1 MTEEYSDGE
10 VIELR
15 NTIRKIE
22 QRIGRKVI
30 GSEPIVRFLFISLIS
45 RNHMLLEGVPGLA
58 KTMLASEFSRNLN
71 MDFKR
76 IQFTPDMLPSDITGS
91 IVFNLEQRKLEFRK
105 GPIFANVLL
114 ADEINRT
121 PAKVQSALLEGM
133 EEMKVSVGGEDYPLP
148 EPFLVIA
155 TQNPI
160 EQEGTF
166 PLAEALM
173 DRFLFRYILTYP
185 SREQEMGILRS
196 ISVDQEDDEFLIDSN
211 KIIALRKE
219 ARQVYASEEI
229 ITYIVDIIRQT
240 RTNDLVLV
248 GASPRT
254 SAKYLMAAKV
264 NALLNARD
272 YVIPEDI
279 RFLSQAL
286 LNHRLILR
294 PEALLES
301 GGDGYSTSNRI
312 IERIVNSVVS
322 PR

>member
-1 MTEEYSDGE
+1 MTENEYVDIGS
-10 VIELR
+10 LR
-15 NTIRKIE
+15 DSVMKIE
-22 QRIGRKVI
+22 SRIGKKVI
-30 GSEPIVRFLFISLIS
+30 GSERIVRFMFIALLSN
-45 RNHMLLEGVPGLA
+45 NHVLLEGVPGLA
-58 KTMLASEFSRNLN
+58 KTMLASEFSRHLC

-76 IQFTPDMLPSDITGS
+76 IQFTPDMLPTDITGTM
-91 IVFNLEQRKLEFRK
+91 VFNLEERHLQFRK

-114 ADEINRT
+114 GDEINRT

-133 EEMKVSVGGEDYPLP
+133 EEKKVSVGGDDHDLP
-148 EPFLVIA
+148 SPFLVIA

-185 SREQEMGILRS
+185 SRDEELGILKS
-196 ISVDQEDDEFLIDSN
+196 ITIQDEDVDNEIDAT
-211 KIIALRKE
+211 KILSLRKE
-219 ARQVYASEEI
+219 VSKVHASEEI
-229 ITYIVDIIRQT
+229 MSYIVDVIRKT
-240 RTNDLVLV
+240 RENELIMV

-254 SAKYLMAAKV
+254 AAKYLTAARA
-264 NALLNARD
+264 NAMLNGRD

-279 RFLSQAL
+279 RFISREL

-301 GGDGYSTSNRI
+301 GGDGVTTVNRVI
-312 IERIVNSVVS
+312 DRLISQVAT

>member
-1 MTEEYSDGE
+1 MTEPEYIDVSNLRDS
-10 VIELR
+10 VRAIES
-15 NTIRKIE
+15 
-22 QRIGRKVI
+22 RIGRKVI
-30 GSEPIVRFLFISLIS
+30 GSERIVRFMFIALLSN
-45 RNHMLLEGVPGLA
+45 NHVLLEGVPGLA
-58 KTMLASEFSRNLN
+58 KTMLASEFSRHLC

-76 IQFTPDMLPSDITGS
+76 IQFTPDMLPTDITGTM
-91 IVFNLEQRKLEFRK
+91 VFNLEERKLQFRK

-133 EEMKVSVGGEDYPLP
+133 EEKKVSVGGDDHDLP
-148 EPFLVIA
+148 APFLVIA

-185 SREQEMGILRS
+185 SRDEELSILKSITMPEEDVENDVDANRILSLRS
-196 ISVDQEDDEFLIDSN
+196 EVS
-211 KIIALRKE
+211 K
-219 ARQVYASEEI
+219 VYASEEVMN
-229 ITYIVDIIRQT
+229 YIVDIIRKT
-240 RTNDLVLV
+240 REHDLIMV

-254 SAKYLMAAKV
+254 SAKFLTAARA
-264 NALLNARD
+264 NAMLNGRD
-272 YVIPEDI
+272 YVIPEDV
-279 RFLSQAL
+279 RFLSREL

-301 GGDGYSTSNRI
+301 SGDGVTTVNRVI
-312 IERIVNSVVS
+312 DRLIAQVAA
-322 PR
+322 PK

>member
-1 MTEEYSDGE
+1 MDIGNLRDS
-10 VIELR
+10 VRRIEA
-15 NTIRKIE
+15 
-22 QRIGRKVI
+22 RIGKKVI
-30 GSEPIVRFLFISLIS
+30 GSERIVRFMFVALLSN
-45 RNHMLLEGVPGLA
+45 NHVLLEGVPGLA
-58 KTMLASEFSRNLN
+58 KTMLASEFSRHLC

-76 IQFTPDMLPSDITGS
+76 IQFTPDMLPTDITGTM
-91 IVFNLEQRKLEFRK
+91 VFNLEERHLQFRK

-133 EEMKVSVGGEDYPLP
+133 EEKKVSVGGDDHDLP
-148 EPFLVIA
+148 SPFLVIA

-185 SREQEMGILRS
+185 SREEELNILKS
-196 ISVDQEDDEFLIDSN
+196 ITLRDDDIDN
-211 KIIALRKE
+211 DIDATKILSLRKE
-219 ARQVYASEEI
+219 VSKVHASEEI
-229 ITYIVDIIRQT
+229 MSYIVDIIRRT
-240 RTNDLVLV
+240 REHELIMV

-254 SAKYLMAAKV
+254 AAKYLTAVRA
-264 NALLNARD
+264 NAMLNGRE
-272 YVIPEDI
+272 YVIPEDV
-279 RFLSQAL
+279 RFISREL

-301 GGDGYSTSNRI
+301 GGDGVSTVNKI
-312 IERIVNSVVS
+312 IDRLISQVAT
-322 PR
+322 PK

>member
-1 MTEEYSDGE
+1 MTENEYVDIGNLRDS
-10 VIELR
+10 VRRIEA
-15 NTIRKIE
+15 
-22 QRIGRKVI
+22 RIGKKVI
-30 GSEPIVRFLFISLIS
+30 GSERIVRFMFVALLSN
-45 RNHMLLEGVPGLA
+45 NHVLLEGVPGLA
-58 KTMLASEFSRNLN
+58 KTMLASEFSRHLC

-76 IQFTPDMLPSDITGS
+76 IQFTPDMLPTDITGTM
-91 IVFNLEQRKLEFRK
+91 VFNLEERHLQFRK

-133 EEMKVSVGGEDYPLP
+133 EEKKVSVGGDDHDLP
-148 EPFLVIA
+148 SPFLVIA

-185 SREQEMGILRS
+185 SRDEELNILKS
-196 ISVDQEDDEFLIDSN
+196 ITLRDDDIDN
-211 KIIALRKE
+211 DIDATKILSLRKE
-219 ARQVYASEEI
+219 VSKVHASEEI
-229 ITYIVDIIRQT
+229 MSYIVDIIRRT
-240 RTNDLVLV
+240 REHELIMV

-254 SAKYLMAAKV
+254 AAKYLTAVRA
-264 NALLNARD
+264 NAMLNGRD
-272 YVIPEDI
+272 YVIPEDV
-279 RFLSQAL
+279 RFISREL

-301 GGDGYSTSNRI
+301 GGDGVSTVNKI
-312 IERIVNSVVS
+312 IDRLISQVAT
-322 PR
+322 PK

>member
-1 MTEEYSDGE
+1 MTENEYVDVGNLRDS
-10 VIELR
+10 VRRIEG
-15 NTIRKIE
+15 
-22 QRIGRKVI
+22 RIGKKVI
-30 GSEPIVRFLFISLIS
+30 GSERIVRFMFIALLSN
-45 RNHMLLEGVPGLA
+45 NHVLLEGVPGLA
-58 KTMLASEFSRNLN
+58 KTMLASEFSRHLC

-76 IQFTPDMLPSDITGS
+76 IQFTPDMLPTDITGTM
-91 IVFNLEQRKLEFRK
+91 VFNLEERHLQFRK

-133 EEMKVSVGGEDYPLP
+133 EEKKVSVGGDDHDLP
-148 EPFLVIA
+148 SPFLVIA

-173 DRFLFRYILTYP
+173 DRFLFRYILSYP
-185 SREQEMGILRS
+185 SREEELNILKS
-196 ISVDQEDDEFLIDSN
+196 ITIPDEDVDNDVDAT
-211 KIIALRKE
+211 KIISLRKE
-219 ARQVYASEEI
+219 VSKVYASDEI
-229 ITYIVDIIRQT
+229 MTYIVDIIRKT
-240 RTNDLVLV
+240 REHELIMV

-254 SAKYLMAAKV
+254 AAKYLTAARA
-264 NALLNARD
+264 NAMLNGRD
-272 YVIPEDI
+272 YVIPEDVRYI
-279 RFLSQAL
+279 SREL

-301 GGDGYSTSNRI
+301 GGDGYSTVNRVI
-312 IERIVNSVVS
+312 DRLISQVAT

>member
-1 MTEEYSDGE
+1 MTENEYVDIGNLRDS
-10 VIELR
+10 VRRIEA
-15 NTIRKIE
+15 
-22 QRIGRKVI
+22 RIGKKVI
-30 GSEPIVRFLFISLIS
+30 GSERIVRFMFVALLSN
-45 RNHMLLEGVPGLA
+45 NHVLLEGVPGLA
-58 KTMLASEFSRNLN
+58 KTMLASEFSRHLC

-76 IQFTPDMLPSDITGS
+76 IQFTPDMLPTDITGTM
-91 IVFNLEQRKLEFRK
+91 VFNLEERHLQFRK

-133 EEMKVSVGGEDYPLP
+133 EEKKVSVGGDDHDLP
-148 EPFLVIA
+148 SPFLVIA

-185 SREQEMGILRS
+185 SREEELNILKS
-196 ISVDQEDDEFLIDSN
+196 ITLRDDDIDN
-211 KIIALRKE
+211 DIDATKILSLRKE
-219 ARQVYASEEI
+219 VSKVHASEEI
-229 ITYIVDIIRQT
+229 MSYIVDIIRRT
-240 RTNDLVLV
+240 REHELIMV

-254 SAKYLMAAKV
+254 AAKYLTAVRA
-264 NALLNARD
+264 NAMLNGRE
-272 YVIPEDI
+272 YVIPEDV
-279 RFLSQAL
+279 RFISREL

-301 GGDGYSTSNRI
+301 GGDGVSTVNKI
-312 IERIVNSVVS
+312 IDRLISQVAT
-322 PR
+322 PK

>member
-1 MTEEYSDGE
+1 M
-10 VIELR
+10 
-15 NTIRKIE
+15 
-22 QRIGRKVI
+22 
-30 GSEPIVRFLFISLIS
+30 
-45 RNHMLLEGVPGLA
+45 
-58 KTMLASEFSRNLN
+58 N

-91 IVFNLEQRKLEFRK
+91 IIFNLEDRKLEFRK

-173 DRFLFRYILTYP
+173 DRFLFRCILEYP
-185 SREQEMGILRS
+185 SREQELGILRS
-196 ISVDQEDDEFLIDSN
+196 ITREEEDESTLIDAAR
-211 KIIALRKE
+211 IIALRKE
-219 ARQVYASEEI
+219 ATQVFVSEEL
-229 ITYIVDIIRQT
+229 ITYIVDIIRKT
-240 RTNDLVLV
+240 RSDEMVLV

-264 NALLNARD
+264 NAMLNARD
-272 YVIPEDI
+272 YVIPEDV
-279 RFLSQAL
+279 RFLAQPI

-301 GGDGYSTSNRI
+301 GGDGYSTVNRI
-312 IERIVNSVVS
+312 IERIVGSVVA
-322 PR
+322 PK

>member
-1 MTEEYSDGE
+1 MTEAEFVDIGD
-10 VIELR
+10 LR
-15 NTIRKIE
+15 KSVRKIE
-22 QRIGRKVI
+22 SSIGKKVI
-30 GSEPIVRFLFISLIS
+30 GSERIVRFMFISLLS
-45 RNHMLLEGVPGLA
+45 SNHVLLEGVPGLA
-58 KTMLASEFSRNLN
+58 KTMLASEFSRHLC

-76 IQFTPDMLPSDITGS
+76 IQFTPDMLPTDITGTM
-91 IVFNLEQRKLEFRK
+91 VFNLEERKLQFRK

-133 EEMKVSVGGEDYPLP
+133 EEKKVSVGGDDHNLP
-148 EPFLVIA
+148 QPFLVIA

-173 DRFLFRYILTYP
+173 DRFLFRYILSYP
-185 SREQEMGILRS
+185 SREEEVGILRS
-196 ISVDQEDDEFLIDSN
+196 ITEPELDVDNEMDVN
-211 KIIALRKE
+211 RIISLRTEVSK
-219 ARQVYASEEI
+219 VYASEEI
-229 ITYIVDIIRQT
+229 MSYIVDIIR
-240 RTNDLVLV
+240 RSREHDLVMV

-254 SAKYLMAAKV
+254 SAKFLTAARA
-264 NALLNARD
+264 NAMLNGRD

-279 RFLSQAL
+279 RFLSREL

-294 PEALLES
+294 PEALLEN
-301 GGDGYSTSNRI
+301 GGEGVTTVNRVI
-312 IERIVNSVVS
+312 DRLITQVAT

>member
-1 MTEEYSDGE
+1 MTENEYVDIGNLRDS
-10 VIELR
+10 VRRIEG
-15 NTIRKIE
+15 
-22 QRIGRKVI
+22 RIGKKVI
-30 GSEPIVRFLFISLIS
+30 GSERIVRFMFIALLSN
-45 RNHMLLEGVPGLA
+45 NHVLLEGVPGLA
-58 KTMLASEFSRNLN
+58 KTMLASEFTRHLC

-76 IQFTPDMLPSDITGS
+76 IQFTPDMLPTDITGTM
-91 IVFNLEQRKLEFRK
+91 VFNLEERHLQFRK

-133 EEMKVSVGGEDYPLP
+133 EEKKVSVGGDDHDLP
-148 EPFLVIA
+148 SPFLVIA

-185 SREQEMGILRS
+185 SREEELNILKS
-196 ISVDQEDDEFLIDSN
+196 ITEAEEDVDNDIDAT
-211 KIIALRKE
+211 KILGLRKE
-219 ARQVYASEEI
+219 VSKVYASEEI
-229 ITYIVDIIRQT
+229 MSYIVDIIRKT
-240 RTNDLVLV
+240 REHELIMV

-254 SAKYLMAAKV
+254 AAKYLTAARA
-264 NALLNARD
+264 NAMLNGRD
-272 YVIPEDI
+272 YVIPEDVRYI
-279 RFLSQAL
+279 SREL

-301 GGDGYSTSNRI
+301 GGEGYSTVNRVI
-312 IERIVNSVVS
+312 DRLISQVAT
-322 PR
+322 PK

>member
-1 MTEEYSDGE
+1 MTEPEYVDVSN
-10 VIELR
+10 LR
-15 NTIRKIE
+15 DNVRAIE

-30 GSEPIVRFLFISLIS
+30 GSERIVRFMFIALLSN
-45 RNHMLLEGVPGLA
+45 NHVLLEGVPGLA
-58 KTMLASEFSRNLN
+58 KTMLASEFSRHLC

-76 IQFTPDMLPSDITGS
+76 IQFTPDMLPTDITGTM
-91 IVFNLEQRKLEFRK
+91 VFNLEERRLQFRK

-133 EEMKVSVGGEDYPLP
+133 EEKKVSVGGDDHDLP
-148 EPFLVIA
+148 SPFLVIA

-173 DRFLFRYILTYP
+173 DRFLFRYNLTYP
-185 SREQEMGILRS
+185 TKAEELTILKSITLPEEDVENDIDANRILSLRS
-196 ISVDQEDDEFLIDSN
+196 EVS
-211 KIIALRKE
+211 K
-219 ARQVYASEEI
+219 VYASDEI
-229 ITYIVDIIRQT
+229 MAYIVDIIRRT
-240 RTNDLVLV
+240 REHDLIMV

-254 SAKYLMAAKV
+254 SAKFLTAARA
-264 NALLNARD
+264 NAILNGRD
-272 YVIPEDI
+272 YVIPEDVKY
-279 RFLSQAL
+279 LSKEL

-294 PEALLES
+294 PEALLENS
-301 GGDGYSTSNRI
+301 GDAISTVNRVI
-312 IERIVNSVVS
+312 DRLLLQVAA